1 MVFDFGKDPQKQQRE
16 EQLRQERLRAQNQAN
31 NKPKVP
37 PKKIAQAIPIP
48 RVPVP
53 IPLPKLPEYPWVTPQ
68 DIERIQNY
76 MFKGK
81 NPLTGEPIQTQDEQ
95 KVFKMLTPAQIKG
108 LKKSKYKEDL
118 RYANDSLT
126 NDKSCAVIGL
136 NIGNGYEPKAMMTTA
151 LTGANNASLVVTPAG
166 NTALFDGLYKGKTK
180 ADQKRPGGGYAY
192 EVEPIEPPMNTAEE
206 IKAQNFIRSKSA
218 EWERQGTVARE
229 CGYTMRV
236 AIPDEDLV
244 RWTNKSLFTHPPSF
258 QVIEAKLGGT
268 HGQVR
273 ANTVG
278 GEVHHMPADSVSPLT
293 TAKGPAIWMYI
304 LDHEDTASYKLK
316 PGAKDHRDEQRD
328 LINQGDFAKAMA
340 LDIQDVK
347 KKFPGVY
354 DISIM
359 QMLKKYLKN
368 QTTGN
373 K

>member
-1 MVFDFGKDPQKQQRE
+1 MVFDFGKRSDNNHNHNAKKAQQPQQVQ
-16 EQLRQERLRAQNQAN
+16 
-31 NKPKVP
+31 

-48 RVPVP
+48 RVPIP
-53 IPLPKLPEYPWVTPQ
+53 IPLPKLPQYPWVTPQ

-81 NPLTGEPIQTQDEQ
+81 NPLTGEPIQTKDEQ
-95 KVFKMLTPAQIKG
+95 KVFKILTPAQIKG
-108 LKKSKYKEDL
+108 LKRSKYKEDL

-180 ADQKRPGGGYAY
+180 ADQQRPGGGYAY
-192 EVEPIEPPMNTAEE
+192 EVEPIAPPMNTAEE

-278 GEVHHMPADSVSPLT
+278 GQVHHMPADSVSPIS

-304 LDHEDTASYKLK
+304 LDHERTASYKNL
-316 PGAKDHRDEQRD
+316 PGAKEYRVDQQK
-328 LINQGDFAKAMA
+328 LIDQGKFSDATKM
-340 LDIQDVK
+340 DIQDIQ

-359 QMLKKYLKN
+359 QMLKKYRKN
-368 QTTGN
+368 QN
-373 K
+373 KVNKQWKQ